1 MSWLKNSGLTIQTR
15 RRSVCEWKPSSVP
28 RHSHK
33 NCWSLNCRSQPYQKN
48 QISFLGHNKTH
59 FSNSLHPR
67 IWGLL
72 SISHINILLG
82 VELWRTKEL
91 SGFIFMKQNYFF
103 HWSMTSATIYNSF
116 VTFFFKEMHN
126 TTFDFPTQ
134 NEDVLT
140 HMLWCWKIQ
149 YLWYFICYVQ
159 HLMRKWQFSEF

>member
-1 MSWLKNSGLTIQTR
+1 MSWLKNSGLTIQTGR
-15 RRSVCEWKPSSVP
+15 GSVCEWKPSSVP

-33 NCWSLNCRSQPYQKN
+33 NCWSLNSRSQPYQKN

-82 VELWRTKEL
+82 VELWSTKEL
-91 SGFIFMKQNYFF
+91 SGFIFMKQNNFL
-103 HWSMTSATIYNSF
+103 HWVNDFCRYLQFICN
-116 VTFFFKEMHN
+116 FFKKMHN
-126 TTFDFPTQ
+126 TTFGFPTQ

-140 HMLWCWKIQ
+140 HTV
-149 YLWYFICYVQ
+149 CYDVERYNIRDSSNY
-159 HLMRKWQFSEF
+159 M